1 MTNEAGHSPLPGL
14 GYTFDAT
21 LGYPGEGPSH
31 HPPHSAAVDS
41 LRIRLDF
48 EHNLP
53 KTTFGNSDTRLGQW
67 LHASRHQAM
76 TDATT
81 RVTFSNTGFR
91 RRHRQDSRHRTT
103 AAGGHSGTEAPVA
116 PGAEATDTFPS
127 TATGQCFSTTVAAQ
141 EARAPSE
148 LQNPLPRPIPRRT
161 ITQVDAP
168 LNRIPKY
175 ALSSSLSNP
184 SIDVGAPSS
193 VRREFIRKFAQ
204 QHGVSLSRLDAIWR
218 SNKHGYNVAYDAP
231 FARFPSSF
239 GRLNPKAFS
248 LRSTYCPGTWSR
260 FYNTSATPA
269 LILCVPERRVRLY
282 FYGLP

>member
-1 MTNEAGHSPLPGL
+1 MTNEAGHSPPLGL
-14 GYTFDAT
+14 GHPFDAT
-21 LGYPGEGPSH
+21 LATPGKDPPNIPPTRRGVRPSLRLWSTRR
-31 HPPHSAAVDS
+31 PHSAAVDS

-81 RVTFSNTGFR
+81 GVTFSHTGFR
-91 RRHRQDSRHRTT
+91 RRHRHDSRHHTT
-103 AAGGHSGTEAPVA
+103 EAGGHSGTEALVA

-127 TATGQCFSTTVAAQ
+127 TTTDQCFSTTVAAR

-148 LQNPLPRPIPRRT
+148 LQNPLPRPILRLT

-184 SIDVGAPSS
+184 STDVGAPSS
-193 VRREFIRKFAQ
+193 VRREFIRKFRR
-204 QHGVSLSRLDAIWR
+204 HL
-218 SNKHGYNVAYDAP
+218 
-231 FARFPSSF
+231 
-239 GRLNPKAFS
+239 
-248 LRSTYCPGTWSR
+248 
-260 FYNTSATPA
+260 A
-269 LILCVPERRVRLY
+269 LK
-282 FYGLP
+282 